1 MNDSAPSPLAQLN
14 HYIAHHPGKNSR
26 ESLQK
31 YDTDGTDGTDG
42 VFEMRSVRH
51 FRVVWAR
58 IKAENQVRKALERGP
73 ANAGPLNSHMLVLR
87 CLKLMQSLSPEY
99 LRRFLL
105 QMETLLWLEQANQAH
120 QVHQATQGKSLRRG
134 KARK

>member
-14 HYIAHHPGKNSR
+14 HYIAHHPRKSSSDTLH
-26 ESLQK
+26 E
-31 YDTDGTDGTDG
+31 YDTDGTDGVSG
-42 VFEMRSVRH
+42 MRSVRH

-58 IKAENQVRKALERGP
+58 ITAENQVRKALACGP

-87 CLKLMQSLSPEY
+87 CLKLMQSVSPEY
-99 LRRFLL
+99 LRRFLSHI
-105 QMETLLWLEQANQAH
+105 EALLWLD
-120 QVHQATQGKSLRRG
+120 QATQNKPLRRG

>member
-1 MNDSAPSPLAQLN
+1 MNDFVPSPLAQLN
-14 HYIAHHPGKNSR
+14 QYIAHHPGRNSR
-26 ESLQK
+26 ESLQE
-31 YDTDGTDGTDG
+31 YDMDGTDSAS
-42 VFEMRSVRH
+42 EMRSVRH

-58 IKAENQVRKALERGP
+58 ITADNQVKKALACGP

-99 LRRFLL
+99 LRRFLSH
-105 QMETLLWLEQANQAH
+105 MEALLWLD
-120 QVHQATQGKSLRRG
+120 QVHQVNQATQNKPLRRG

>member
-1 MNDSAPSPLAQLN
+1 MNDSVPSPLAQLN
-14 HYIAHHPGKNSR
+14 QYIAHHSGKNS
-26 ESLQK
+26 SATLQA
-31 YDTDGTDGTDG
+31 YDMDGMDGPDSAS
-42 VFEMRSVRH
+42 EMRSVRH

-58 IKAENQVRKALERGP
+58 ITADNQVRKALACGP

-105 QMETLLWLEQANQAH
+105 HMEALLWLDQIH
-120 QVHQATQGKSLRRG
+120 QVNQATQGKSLRRG

>member
-14 HYIAHHPGKNSR
+14 HYIAHHPRRNASDL
-26 ESLQK
+26 LQG
-31 YDTDGTDGTDG
+31 YDMDDTHDADGASG
-42 VFEMRSVRH
+42 MRSVRH

-58 IKAENQVRKALERGP
+58 ITAENQIRQALARGP

-99 LRRFLL
+99 LRRFLSHI
-105 QMETLLWLEQANQAH
+105 EALLWLDQAH
-120 QVHQATQGKSLRRG
+120 QLHQATQGKAPRRS

>member
-1 MNDSAPSPLAQLN
+1 MD
-14 HYIAHHPGKNSR
+14 
-26 ESLQK
+26 
-31 YDTDGTDGTDG
+31 DTHDADGASG
-42 VFEMRSVRH
+42 MRSVRH

-58 IKAENQVRKALERGP
+58 ITAENQIRQALARGP

-99 LRRFLL
+99 LRRFLSHI
-105 QMETLLWLEQANQAH
+105 EALLWLDQAH
-120 QVHQATQGKSLRRG
+120 QLHQATQGKAPRRS

>member
-1 MNDSAPSPLAQLN
+1 MNDSVPSPLAQLN
-14 HYIAHHPGKNSR
+14 HYIAHHPGRS
-26 ESLQK
+26 SSGTLQE
-31 YDTDGTDGTDG
+31 YDADGMDGTDG
-42 VFEMRSVRH
+42 VLEMRSVRH
-51 FRVVWAR
+51 FRAVWAR
-58 IKAENQVRKALERGP
+58 ITADNQVKKALASGP

-105 QMETLLWLEQANQAH
+105 HMEALLWLEKG
-120 QVHQATQGKSLRRG
+120 HQATQNKPLRRG